1 MLGTVANTEDES
13 VLVFTLEGEGET
25 PTQSPEIPPCGC
37 QRGCSTVKRVS
48 KQLRGRRNCCEPEC
62 LDKTQGR
69 GQPCIRHEWTAD
81 MLKVKKRGMVKHGTM
96 FPGPYGETR

>member
-37 QRGCSTVKRVS
+37 QRGCSTVTTSEQAAAR
-48 KQLRGRRNCCEPEC
+48 
-62 LDKTQGR
+62 
-69 GQPCIRHEWTAD
+69 
-81 MLKVKKRGMVKHGTM
+81 KK
-96 FPGPYGETR
+96 ELL